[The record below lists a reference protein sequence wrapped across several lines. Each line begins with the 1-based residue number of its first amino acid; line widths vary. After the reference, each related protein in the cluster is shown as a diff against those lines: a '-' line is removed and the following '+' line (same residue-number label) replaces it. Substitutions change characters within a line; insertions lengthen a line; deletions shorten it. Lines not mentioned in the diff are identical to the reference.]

1 MKELRAS
8 IGPEERGRLAD
19 EIEGRLFALGQLD
32 GTRTIML
39 FASFGSEVPT
49 QGMIE
54 RALKDG
60 RRVILPYLQD
70 GEIHGAE
77 IGGRRGMV
85 RSSHGPMEPAL
96 RTEVP
101 PEEIDVVVAPGLA
114 FDREGNRLGYGG
126 GHYDRFLDRLGDAAR
141 VVIGFHAQ
149 LVGSVPSGP
158 NDRRVDLIVT
168 DHETVICSS
177 PPGP

>member
-60 RRVILPYLQD
+60 RRVILPYLQE

-85 RSSHGPMEPAL
+85 RSSCGPKSLPRRSTSSSRRDL
-96 RTEVP
+96 RSTGRATAW
-101 PEEIDVVVAPGLA
+101 DTG
-114 FDREGNRLGYGG
+114 EGTTT
-126 GHYDRFLDRLGDAAR
+126 
-141 VVIGFHAQ
+141 
-149 LVGSVPSGP
+149 GSWTGSAT
-158 NDRRVDLIVT
+158 RR
-168 DHETVICSS
+168 
-177 PPGP
+177 GW

>member
-1 MKELRAS
+1 
-8 IGPEERGRLAD
+8 
-19 EIEGRLFALGQLD
+19 
-32 GTRTIML
+32 
-39 FASFGSEVPT
+39 
-49 QGMIE
+49 
-54 RALKDG
+54 
-60 RRVILPYLQD
+60 
-70 GEIHGAE
+70 
-77 IGGRRGMV
+77 
-85 RSSHGPMEPAL
+85 MEPAL